1 MVGLCSFKS
10 FVEFKFRAEKK
21 FKIACL
27 SSSVYDS
34 FGNLKPPEICE
45 PVIVEYRVR
54 RDKVSEQIG
63 NLSCNEVENTKEII
77 PM

>member
-1 MVGLCSFKS
+1 MGGLCSFKS

-21 FKIACL
+21 FKIARL
-27 SSSVYDS
+27 SSSIYDS

-54 RDKVSEQIG
+54 RDKDFEQIG
-63 NLSCNEVENTKEII
+63 SISCNEVENTKEII